1 MLHTKPRLRIVGRG
15 PRLRVRQTGDWGIDA
30 PTSLSEP
37 CRASTAIEKALA
49 EAIGH
54 ARGSGMSWTEIGE
67 SLGATDGADSKE
79 QLVDALVD
87 QRRTLLEHLLRGTR

>member
-1 MLHTKPRLRIVGRG
+1 
-15 PRLRVRQTGDWGIDA
+15 
-30 PTSLSEP
+30 
-37 CRASTAIEKALA
+37 
-49 EAIGH
+49 
-54 ARGSGMSWTEIGE
+54 MSWTEIGE